1 MAQEIFGDLTL
12 SSLQIKKQNSNTNF
26 PLFNL
31 EGNANIG
38 SDTSVINI
46 IGELKYK
53 HIIDWYYLNSLTPVL
68 HFTNVLA
75 STASALSQLTTLT
88 LGDNTETAIAESGI
102 NLQMDSANTDDTG
115 IQIDCGVNAA
125 SPCKV
130 IIGSDKGMSIE
141 ATFFTSDWSLHDC
154 VVIGFRKIET
164 VVNGFGNV
172 VAAETGDALYTDF
185 AVFGVM
191 GSTNS
196 LQTLTDLN
204 DSGVPVLTDTTNLAV
219 DSQNLK
225 LKVEVNKSGTVSYYY
240 KVNDVSTSS
249 SFSTPSI
256 TASFTFDSGDII
268 VPFITVTNTNND
280 NGIYLKQLKISKLI

>member
-1 MAQEIFGDLTL
+1 MIDTTDLATSDQASAMIADGSRHTL
-12 SSLQIKKQNSNTNF
+12 MLNNN
-26 PLFNL
+26 NRM
-31 EGNANIG
+31 NI
-38 SDTSVINI
+38 
-46 IGELKYK
+46 
-53 HIIDWYYLNSLTPVL
+53 L

-130 IIGSDKGMSIE
+130 IVGSDKGMSIE

-240 KVNDVSTSS
+240 KVNHVSTSS
-249 SFSTPSI
+249 SFSTPTI
-256 TASFTFDSGDII
+256 TASFTFDSGDTI